1 MASLVIQSVV
11 SPETEF
17 WEMPVFEIANQHI
30 LVTGGSSGLGRH
42 FARFLARNGARVTLA
57 ARRAEALSSAVDEI
71 NDSGG
76 KAQSV
81 VLDVTVA
88 EKIDAAMV
96 KAEAAFGPIH
106 AVINNAG
113 VTATKPALDQ
123 DERSWDSV
131 VDTNLKG
138 VWLVAQAAA
147 RQMVANKVKGSIVNI
162 ASILGL
168 RVAGAVAPYAI
179 SKAGVIQMTKALA
192 LEWARYGIRVNALAP
207 GYFVTDLND
216 DFFESEAGKA
226 LIKRVPQRRLGQL
239 SELDGPLLLL
249 VSNAGSFMTGSV
261 VAVDGGHLVSS
272 L

>member
-1 MASLVIQSVV
+1 VASLVTNCVV
-11 SPETEF
+11 SPETKF
-17 WEMPVFEIANQHI
+17 WEMPVFEVTNQHI

-42 FARFLARNGARVTLA
+42 FARFLASNGAKVTLA
-57 ARRAEALSSAVDEI
+57 ARRAEALASVVSEI
-71 NDSGG
+71 RNSGG
-76 KAQSV
+76 HAQSV

-88 EKIDAAMV
+88 ETIDAAM
-96 KAEAAFGPIH
+96 AQTEASFGPIQ

-113 VTATKPALDQ
+113 VTATKPALEQ
-123 DERSWDSV
+123 DERSWDGV

-147 RQMVANKVKGSIVNI
+147 RRMVDNKLRRSIINI

-207 GYFVTDLND
+207 GYFVTNLND
-216 DFFESEAGKA
+216 DFFRGEAGKA
-226 LIKRVPQRRLGQL
+226 LIKRIPQRRLGQL
-239 SELDGPLLLL
+239 SELEGPLLLFI
-249 VSNAGSFMTGSV
+249 SGAGSFMTGSV
-261 VAVDGGHLVSS
+261 VTVDGGHMVSG

>member
-1 MASLVIQSVV
+1 VASLVTRCIV
-11 SPETEF
+11 SLETGF
-17 WEMPVFEIANQHI
+17 WEMPVFEVTNQHI
-30 LVTGGSSGLGRH
+30 LVTGGSSGFGRH
-42 FARFLARNGARVTLA
+42 FARLLASNGARVTLA
-57 ARRAEALSSAVDEI
+57 ARRAEALSSAVAEI
-71 NDSGG
+71 NGSGG
-76 KAQSV
+76 EAQSA

-88 EKIDAAMV
+88 EKVDVAMAQ
-96 KAEAAFGPIH
+96 AEAKFGPIH

-113 VTATKPALDQ
+113 VAATKPALDQ

-147 RQMVANKVKGSIVNI
+147 KQMIGNKVKGSIVNI

-168 RVAGAVAPYAI
+168 RVASAVAPYAI

-207 GYFVTDLND
+207 GYFATELND
-216 DFFESEAGKA
+216 DFFESDAGKA

-239 SELDGPLLLL
+239 AELDGPLLLL
-249 VSNAGSFMTGSV
+249 ISNAGSFMTGSV
-261 VAVDGGHLVSS
+261 LTVDGGHMVSG

>member
-1 MASLVIQSVV
+1 MTQCLVL
-11 SPETEF
+11 PETEF
-17 WEMPVFEIANQHI
+17 REIPVFDIHDKHI

-42 FARFLARNGARVTLA
+42 FARFLAANGAKITLA
-57 ARRAEALSSAVDEI
+57 ARRAEALKSAVTEI
-71 NDSGG
+71 RDSGG

-81 VLDVTVA
+81 VLDVTMA
-88 EKIDAAMV
+88 DKIDAAMAE
-96 KAEAAFGPIH
+96 AEAAFGAIH
-106 AVINNAG
+106 GVVNNAG
-113 VTATKPALDQ
+113 VTATKPALQQ

-131 VDTNLKG
+131 IDTNLKG

-147 RQMVANKVKGSIVNI
+147 KRMVDNKVKGSIVNI
-162 ASILGL
+162 ASILGM

-207 GYFVTDLND
+207 GYFVTELND
-216 DFFESEAGKA
+216 DFFESDAGKA

-249 VSNAGSFMTGSV
+249 ISNAGSFMTGSV
-261 VAVDGGHLVSS
+261 VTVDGGHMVSG

>member
-1 MASLVIQSVV
+1 
-11 SPETEF
+11 
-17 WEMPVFEIANQHI
+17 MPLFEINDQHV
-30 LVTGGSSGLGRH
+30 LVTGGSSGFGRH
-42 FARFLARNGARVTLA
+42 FAHFLASNGAKVTLA
-57 ARRAEALSSAVDEI
+57 ARRAEALASVVAEI
-71 NDSGG
+71 NASGG

-81 VLDVTVA
+81 VLDVTVEA
-88 EKIDAAMV
+88 KIAGAM
-96 KAEAAFGPIH
+96 AEAEVKFGPIH
-106 AVINNAG
+106 AVVNNAG

-123 DERSWDSV
+123 DERAWDGV
-131 VDTNLKG
+131 IDTNLKG

-147 RQMVANKVKGSIVNI
+147 RRMIANKVKGSIVNI

-207 GYFVTDLND
+207 GYFATELND
-216 DFFESEAGKA
+216 DFFQGEAGQA
-226 LIKRVPQRRLGQL
+226 LIKRVPQRRLGEL

-249 VSNAGSFMTGSV
+249 ISSAGSFMTGSV
-261 VAVDGGHLVSS
+261 VTVDGGHLVSG